1 MVFVYEELFSI
12 EENPM
17 NKIFYFL
24 MVGLFLTAFQVV
36 EVEAQRGDSVDTR
49 DTRGDDGRATDAE
62 LDARYG
68 TDRGAPVDTR
78 GDGGRAT
85 DAELDARYGTDR
97 GAPVDTRGDGGRAT
111 DAELDAR
118 YGTDRGAPVDTRPAP
133 VDTRVREDTPPAPVD
148 TRVAAPS
155 EDTRGGGLS
164 KSEMIQECKKTY
176 GKKKKN
182 KAAKQACIAAAKG
195 Q

>member
-12 EENPM
+12 EENRM
-17 NKIFYFL
+17 NKILYFL
-24 MVGLFLTAFQVV
+24 MAGLFFTTFQVL
-36 EVEAQRGDSVDTR
+36 EVEAQRGDPDRGDGGRATDRELDARYGTDRDAPV
-49 DTRGDDGRATDAE
+49 DTRGDGARATDAE

-68 TDRGAPVDTR
+68 TDRDAPVDTR
-78 GDGGRAT
+78 GDGARAT

-97 GAPVDTRGDGGRAT
+97 D
-111 DAELDAR
+111 
-118 YGTDRGAPVDTRPAP
+118 APVDTRPAP

-164 KSEMIQECKKTY
+164 KREMIQECKKTY

-182 KAAKQACIAAAKG
+182 KAAKQACIEAAKG

>member
-1 MVFVYEELFSI
+1 MTKV
-12 EENPM
+12 
-17 NKIFYFL
+17 FYFL
-24 MVGLFLTAFQVV
+24 MVSLFFTTFQVL
-36 EVEAQRGDSVDTR
+36 EVEAQRGDS
-49 DTRGDDGRATDAE
+49 RGDGGRATDAE
-62 LDARYG
+62 RDARYG

-97 GAPVDTRGDGGRAT
+97 D
-111 DAELDAR
+111 
-118 YGTDRGAPVDTRPAP
+118 AP

-176 GKKKKN
+176 GKKPKN

>member
-1 MVFVYEELFSI
+1 
-12 EENPM
+12 M
-17 NKIFYFL
+17 NKILYFL
-24 MVGLFLTAFQVV
+24 MAGLFFTTFQVL
-36 EVEAQRGDSVDTR
+36 EVEAQRGDPD
-49 DTRGDDGRATDAE
+49 RGDGGRATDRE

-68 TDRGAPVDTR
+68 TDRD
-78 GDGGRAT
+78 
-85 DAELDARYGTDR
+85 
-97 GAPVDTRGDGGRAT
+97 
-111 DAELDAR
+111 
-118 YGTDRGAPVDTRPAP
+118 
-133 VDTRVREDTPPAPVD
+133 APVD

-195 Q
+195 K